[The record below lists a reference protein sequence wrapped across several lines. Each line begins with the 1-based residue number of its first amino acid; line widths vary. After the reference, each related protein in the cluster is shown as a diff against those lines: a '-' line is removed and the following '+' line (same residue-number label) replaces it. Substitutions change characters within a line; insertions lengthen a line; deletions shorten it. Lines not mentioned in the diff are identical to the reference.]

1 MPAWVG
7 AAAAVTVRDC
17 VLGVL
22 FSVPSQH
29 SLRASRRVTGGSL
42 EGNFLPELMAVNSPQ
57 DQISKCRGASAKK
70 CMQPDKVFVGR
81 RCVED
86 SLSHAL
92 GVCRA
97 AQLSTPAH
105 NKHAPTQQRRCDAND
120 GLIMGA
126 QKDQRVTP
134 RALILKSGLLFAL
147 PSCAHHADHLII
159 PGHLYC
165 REWKKQ
171 KRRRKTQRLK
181 TCRVHGGARWC
192 SY

>member
-29 SLRASRRVTGGSL
+29 SLRASRRATGGSL

-92 GVCRA
+92 WRVPRGATIDAR
-97 AQLSTPAH
+97 
-105 NKHAPTQQRRCDAND
+105 TQ
-120 GLIMGA
+120 
-126 QKDQRVTP
+126 
-134 RALILKSGLLFAL
+134 
-147 PSCAHHADHLII
+147 
-159 PGHLYC
+159 
-165 REWKKQ
+165 
-171 KRRRKTQRLK
+171 
-181 TCRVHGGARWC
+181 
-192 SY
+192 